1 MVREEWC
8 ILVTIV
14 WYISHYSHISH
25 YSDYISRTIV
35 WNESLSVS
43 SGVLRCCVFVFQCQS
58 VSMRFP
64 LMCVGAILEVCV
76 CAYQR
81 YLLNVSG

>member
-1 MVREEWC
+1 MN
-8 ILVTIV
+8 
-14 WYISHYSHISH
+14 HYLFQVEVYAAIGMS
-25 YSDYISRTIV
+25 
-35 WNESLSVS
+35 
-43 SGVLRCCVFVFQCQS
+43 VFVFQCQS

-64 LMCVGAILEVCV
+64 LMCVVAILEVCV